1 MNIHKFNISPSSIF
15 NIIKLGRL
23 SKRADVLIST
33 PRKPLWIVLILILIY
48 SMKLIL
54 PASDAESC
62 YYYSQTN
69 PFAPRHEGT
78 TLELSGKTN
87 RGGREQRVAFKTE
100 FCIQK
105 QEINSI
111 PHYIPYIL

>member
-23 SKRADVLIST
+23 SKRANGLIST
-33 PRKPLWIVLILILIY
+33 PIKSLCIVLILILIY
-48 SMKLIL
+48 SVKLIL
-54 PASDAESC
+54 PASDAESS

-87 RGGREQRVAFKTE
+87 RGGREQRVAFQTE
-100 FCIQK
+100 YSLQK

-111 PHYIPYIL
+111 PYYIPYIL